1 MDLLQ
6 RQLKHQELNTEIA
19 RVLKRDWTVLL
30 RRDRELKSQV
40 PEITASTA
48 HKKGL
53 LFQVERAFEFADI
66 SLDSTQRNLFD
77 FGFAV
82 FDPV

>member
-1 MDLLQ
+1 MTAP
-6 RQLKHQELNTEIA
+6 TE
-19 RVLKRDWTVLL
+19 
-30 RRDRELKSQV
+30 
-40 PEITASTA
+40 
-48 HKKGL
+48 HKKSW
-53 LFQVERAFEFADI
+53 LFQVECAFEFSEL